1 MADDDSRPSG
11 TGDTPYSRAKYSS
24 TQQGSLRNELPGN
37 LPQRRKTKAVDMTTK
52 SIGDDLV
59 EFANANFPQPPTPH
73 ASLKPTFLTNPFND
87 LANANTM
94 SEKNLQDAFV
104 SLFGIYSVLDPD

>member
-1 MADDDSRPSG
+1 
-11 TGDTPYSRAKYSS
+11 
-24 TQQGSLRNELPGN
+24 
-37 LPQRRKTKAVDMTTK
+37 MTTK

-59 EFANANFPQPPTPH
+59 EFAKANFPQPPTPH
-73 ASLKPTFLTNPFND
+73 ANLKPTFLTNPFND